1 MKTIFHLPL
10 VLLFAVT
17 PRREAMSAVLR
28 KQKHKTSRASQDEGF
43 GSDNM
48 KHIKQI
54 ATLLTALL
62 LAPMAALHAEVSPK
76 PNIVFILADDLGY
89 GDLACFGGK
98 DIKTPNIDSLAR
110 DGMKFT
116 SFYVHQRCSPSRLA
130 FMTGSYAHRA
140 GTTKVIYPRDRIGI
154 NPAEITTAELLKQAG
169 YTCGIV
175 GKWHLGDWEP
185 FHPLNHGFDY
195 FKGAWHVAEDG
206 GGNGRRGRGVHG
218 EPHCPLGNLPE
229 VRRDRARRGQRCA
242 RFPRGE
248 QDPPLFSLP
257 RQSRHAL
264 PLETERKVHR
274 HLAAPEAKA
283 KRSNQK
289 KTRSRL
295 I

>member
-1 MKTIFHLPL
+1 MSRGFVVVIGAVLKSKCETIKHSTSSRKVKRP
-10 VLLFAVT
+10 LLFLIALSIWLAPLLRAAEKPNVLRLIVDDLNT
-17 PRREAMSAVLR
+17 LLLGDWNRYAGKVVAPNITRLAESAVNVTR
-28 KQKHKTSRASQDEGF
+28 CY
-43 GSDNM
+43 
-48 KHIKQI
+48 
-54 ATLLTALL
+54 
-62 LAPMAALHAEVSPK
+62 APSPK
-76 PNIVFILADDLGY
+76 
-89 GDLACFGGK
+89 
-98 DIKTPNIDSLAR
+98 
-110 DGMKFT
+110 
-116 SFYVHQRCSPSRLA
+116 CSPSRLA